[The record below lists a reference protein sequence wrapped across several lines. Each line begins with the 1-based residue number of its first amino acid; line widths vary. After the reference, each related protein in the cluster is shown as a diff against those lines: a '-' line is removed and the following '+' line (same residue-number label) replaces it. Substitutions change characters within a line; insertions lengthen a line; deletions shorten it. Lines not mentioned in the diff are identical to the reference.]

1 MTPKEK
7 AEELMNKYKDLS
19 IVTTYNGND
28 YNIVAK
34 RCALILVDEI
44 IKAIDNSVMDYQK
57 CVEKIKYWVE
67 VKKELINFKQKE
79 K

>member
-7 AEELMNKYKDLS
+7 AEELLNKYKDLS

-34 RCALILVDEI
+34 KCALILVDEI
-44 IKAIDNSVMDYQK
+44 ITNRKEIHMKNKLYWQK
-57 CVEKIKYWVE
+57 
-67 VKKELINFKQKE
+67 VKQEIENL
-79 K
+79 